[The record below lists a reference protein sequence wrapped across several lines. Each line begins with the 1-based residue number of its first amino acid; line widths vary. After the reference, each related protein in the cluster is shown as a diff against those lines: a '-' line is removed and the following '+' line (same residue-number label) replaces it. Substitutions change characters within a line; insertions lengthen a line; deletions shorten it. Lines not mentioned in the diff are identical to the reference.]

1 MVVTN
6 ACDPD
11 PRVQRFA
18 KWLAQG
24 GYEVSIYAYDRTEES
39 LEFEEYSGVSIHRL
53 HLGKTAYGGTIKTY
67 FGKKKFNKKV
77 EKKLLNKPSDFIY
90 CHDGDTLL
98 TGIRL
103 KKKTNAKLI
112 FDMHDHHFSWVRMTN
127 PKSILRKI
135 ISFAQRVIFE
145 SRLKHPDLIIT
156 SSASLE
162 NGKFPG
168 FKEWLESRGHPSV
181 AIENRPQTSNKR
193 KESISVQPFTI
204 SYIGKVRDYDSISL
218 LAEAVVELPEEID
231 VKLLIAGDGTDSKKV
246 SNLLQNLKHTQGLNY
261 ELHGK
266 FGDESKGEL
275 ISKTSMMYAL
285 YNPKRGNILSG
296 AIPTKMFDAA
306 SYGIP
311 SIVNSDCL
319 MGELCKSNNWG
330 YEVKWGSKKEIT
342 DAILSE
348 LKNPKQIEYT
358 SIDLHSILLQSI
370 NQLGQNQLNNSN
382 IIE

>member
-1 MVVTN
+1 
-6 ACDPD
+6 
-11 PRVQRFA
+11 
-18 KWLAQG
+18 
-24 GYEVSIYAYDRTEES
+24 
-39 LEFEEYSGVSIHRL
+39 
-53 HLGKTAYGGTIKTY
+53 
-67 FGKKKFNKKV
+67 
-77 EKKLLNKPSDFIY
+77 
-90 CHDGDTLL
+90 
-98 TGIRL
+98 IRL

-266 FGDESKGEL
+266 FGDESKGGL

-285 YNPKRGNILSG
+285 Y
-296 AIPTKMFDAA
+296 
-306 SYGIP
+306 
-311 SIVNSDCL
+311 
-319 MGELCKSNNWG
+319 
-330 YEVKWGSKKEIT
+330 
-342 DAILSE
+342 
-348 LKNPKQIEYT
+348 
-358 SIDLHSILLQSI
+358 
-370 NQLGQNQLNNSN
+370 
-382 IIE
+382 